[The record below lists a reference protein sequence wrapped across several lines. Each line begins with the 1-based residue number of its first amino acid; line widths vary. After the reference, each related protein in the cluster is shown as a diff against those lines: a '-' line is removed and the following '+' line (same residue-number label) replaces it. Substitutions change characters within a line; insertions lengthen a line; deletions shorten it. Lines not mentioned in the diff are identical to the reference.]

1 MQVSGI
7 ARVEMSLVEMTGM
20 TDQLRAEISHRL
32 DSVED
37 HLRARVVVAEADS
50 AEAEALVGIHEMS
63 PPALESALVQATAV
77 RYSYFN
83 NYQNEAHFLYNRSYL
98 CTRHLPSK
106 AGICMSRW
114 KP

>member
-1 MQVSGI
+1 MLPAVFSEFCLTLRIHDDDTKGLQVSGI
-7 ARVEMSLVEMTGM
+7 ARVEMSMVEMTGM

-63 PPALESALVQATAV
+63 PPALESALVRATAV

-83 NYQNEAHFLYNRSYL
+83 NYQNEAHF
-98 CTRHLPSK
+98 
-106 AGICMSRW
+106 
-114 KP
+114 